1 MGLFTSR
8 RTLTKTEHWQR
19 DGLGVLSPE
28 TVPWYNYIMDAIIK
42 AEALVKRYG
51 NVIALDEV
59 TFSIKQGELFCLLGP
74 NGAGKS
80 TFLLLLC
87 TVLKPTSGKLYVAGH
102 DVTKD
107 SAAVRQLVG
116 IAFQEPKL
124 FWRHTVQEMIDFHIA
139 MCGLGRVG
147 RQRAEEI
154 LEILELTSLRHRRGL
169 ELSGGQQKRLEIAR
183 VLIRQ
188 PEIAIFDEPTAG
200 IDIHGKHVVWH
211 EINRLKA
218 SGTTVILATNDVYE
232 AERLADRVGILDRGR
247 LVACDSLPAL
257 KALVPRGEVVELAL
271 SDGAAHQA
279 QTLLEGSEGVLE
291 CVIVSNTRVRAY
303 VLHGHHSIP
312 QILERLLKRGIE
324 VHGVRMIEPSLDDVF
339 LHFTGRGFVELEG

>member
-279 QTLLEGSEGVLE
+279 QTLVEGSEGVLE